1 MTYDPYDEPDEA
13 EKVAVSLILLVAV
26 LFGIAVM
33 VVAMLLV
40 ASPKAL
46 VVTFG
51 VQVALSKIAR
61 WVTREDKRFLNP
73 RRGLVSVAA
82 FLTGSWAAVAVY
94 IFVWL
99 PISIVIGSDEF
110 KELAEE
116 FKVKKADQ

>member
-61 WVTREDKRFLNP
+61 WVTRQDKRFLNP

-110 KELAEE
+110 RELVEE
-116 FKVKKADQ
+116 FKVEKVDP